1 MISPPLFRNA
11 WLELVMLNPCES
23 IVEPF
28 VEKTLENPAR
38 IAIILISDDD
48 SEEKI
53 SYGQLHSKAISWA
66 QTLQPNAI
74 KKQDIVIVC
83 LNHSP
88 ELVAAFWGVLYAG
101 AIPIISHYPEHAPN
115 RDKFKEQICSLVKN
129 SGARGL
135 ITIPQLQIEL
145 GESLRDLNCQ
155 AISAAEILTRP
166 GKQDLSVP
174 KDYALGEQIAYIQ
187 YTSGSTGRQKGVRL
201 SHRAILN
208 FIQSYATA
216 LDIRPRDVIVNWPP
230 LYHDLGLFSGI
241 VLPLTIGVPLVL
253 MSPFKWVHNPKA
265 LLEAIQRHG
274 GTHCIFPNFGLNHT
288 LRSVKDQNLKGL
300 DLSSLRFVGLGGEP
314 ILYDSI
320 KVFFDFFKSY
330 GLAAT
335 AIKPGYGMAENTL
348 AATVTKMQDK
358 CSVDWVDVRSLYDE
372 RRAVPAVSNQKGSIP
387 VVSCGLPLDGADV
400 AIVDAGRNH
409 LPERSV
415 GEIAI
420 RTGFLFSGYHLN
432 PELTAE
438 VMDDGWYYTGD
449 IGYLAKGH
457 LYVCGR
463 KKDLIIKGG
472 QNIHPEDLENI
483 ANTVSGIK
491 PGRAV
496 AFGINDPRTGSEKI
510 VMVCELM
517 SGVGQEDRANIS
529 RELRRCVFHELYVS
543 LSEVRFVESGWIV
556 KTYNGRMVRSANRTK
571 YLKRTKS

>member
-1 MISPPLFRNA
+1 
-11 WLELVMLNPCES
+11 MLNPCES

-66 QTLQPNAI
+66 QTLQSNAI

-101 AIPIISHYPEHAPN
+101 AIPIISHYPEHVPN

-135 ITIPQLQIEL
+135 ITIPQLQIEF
-145 GESLRDLNCQ
+145 GESFRDLNCRV
-155 AISAAEILTRP
+155 ISAAEILTRP

-288 LRSVKDQNLKGL
+288 LRSVKDQNLKEL

-400 AIVDAGRNH
+400 AIVDSSRNH

-543 LSEVRFVESGWIV
+543 LSEVRFVERGWVV
-556 KTYNGRMVRSANRTK
+556 KTYNGRMVRSANRKK
-571 YLKRTKS
+571 YLKEQNLDTSSSPQ

>member
-11 WLELVMLNPCES
+11 WLERVMLNPCES

-28 VEKTLENPAR
+28 VEKTLENQDR

-66 QTLQPNAI
+66 QTLQSNAI

-101 AIPIISHYPEHAPN
+101 AIPIISHYPEHVPN

-135 ITIPQLQIEL
+135 ITTPELQIEL
-145 GESLRDLNCQ
+145 GDSLRDLNCQ

-166 GKQDLSVP
+166 GKLDLSVP
-174 KDYALGEQIAYIQ
+174 KDYAWGEQIAYIQ

-216 LDIRPRDVIVNWPP
+216 LDLRPRDVIVNWPP

-241 VLPLTIGVPLVL
+241 VLPLTIGVALVL

-288 LRSVKDQNLKGL
+288 LRSVKDQNLKEL

-400 AIVDAGRNH
+400 AVVDSSRNH

-543 LSEVRFVESGWIV
+543 LSEVCFVERGWVV
-556 KTYNGRMVRSANRTK
+556 KTYNGRMVRSANRMKFIKEQT
-571 YLKRTKS
+571 

>member
-1 MISPPLFRNA
+1 MFRNA
-11 WLELVMLNPCES
+11 WLDLVMLNPWES

-28 VEKTLENPAR
+28 IYREN
-38 IAIILISDDD
+38 
-48 SEEKI
+48 
-53 SYGQLHSKAISWA
+53 
-66 QTLQPNAI
+66 
-74 KKQDIVIVC
+74 
-83 LNHSP
+83 
-88 ELVAAFWGVLYAG
+88 AAM
-101 AIPIISHYPEHAPN
+101 
-115 RDKFKEQICSLVKN
+115 
-129 SGARGL
+129 
-135 ITIPQLQIEL
+135 
-145 GESLRDLNCQ
+145 
-155 AISAAEILTRP
+155 
-166 GKQDLSVP
+166 
-174 KDYALGEQIAYIQ
+174 GEQIAYIQ

-216 LDIRPRDVIVNWPP
+216 LDIRPQDVIVNWPP

-241 VLPLTIGVPLVL
+241 VLPLTTGIPLVL
-253 MSPFKWVHNPKA
+253 MSPFKWVHNPQA
-265 LLEAIQRHG
+265 LLEVIQKYG

-288 LRSVKDQNLKGL
+288 LRSVKDQNLKEL

-320 KVFFDFFKSY
+320 KDFFNFFKAY

-358 CSVDWVDVRSLYDE
+358 VSVDWVDVRTLYDE
-372 RRAVPAVSNQKGSIP
+372 SRAVPADSNQKSAIP
-387 VVSCGLPLDGADV
+387 VVSCGLPLDGVDV
-400 AIVDAGRNH
+400 GIVDSGRNH

-472 QNIHPEDLENI
+472 QNVHPEDLENL
-483 ANTVSGIK
+483 ANTVAGIK
-491 PGRAV
+491 AGRAV

-510 VMVCELM
+510 VMVCELV
-517 SGVGQEDRANIS
+517 SGVTQEDRVNIS
-529 RELRRCVFHELYVS
+529 RELRRRVFHELYVS
-543 LSEVRFVESGWIV
+543 LSEVRFVEPGWVV
-556 KTYNGRMVRSANRTK
+556 KTYNGRMIRSANRTK
-571 YLKRTKS
+571 YLDTSSRPQ